1 MYFRNVRPAL
11 PAPSRPVLAS
21 SYDIATVHYG
31 ARTAAPTAPDLGQIP
46 LPVRPDGPPPL
57 EPPLPPPQHPMPP
70 PPPLPTH
77 TAAVAAATSSV
88 LLAPPQPSA
97 SPIRDL
103 SLRLPTPPRDTAGPP
118 LAWPPPTL
126 APGAGGGGGGAA
138 HDVEERVRSECAETV
153 AALSRHLDEAR
164 ARNEALE
171 AQNKRLVQD
180 REDVLHDVE
189 AARTQRPE
197 YLEAKAA
204 AQLHHAE
211 TAVQEASMEK
221 LVEGLIERD
230 RVIAAKD
237 RAAGELEARLTA
249 LKEAH
254 CSKVLALEEKVRVFQ
269 ERSSS
274 ALHMQLAAAK
284 DRIAALQEKLSQ
296 KTKELADAVVYAR
309 EMEGRLHAFDENKE
323 VATLRAALRV
333 AERAAET
340 LAEQSLAIST
350 ERDAAM
356 EECALRKQ
364 TEEALLAQLEDEAA
378 VAAKYRRVS
387 LLEGSKADAFPLLQ
401 PRIDALFHRFAALQ
415 YQAPEQAAPLIRR
428 DGGRGGGLR
437 VFLPPSLLHDFV
449 LAELWEAGGE
459 EAAVDAEQWRS
470 FFERVHRR
478 SPRAAGV
485 LLRHL
490 EDAALPDA
498 AASRVAALHALFA
511 DGLTSFARQRFV
523 DALRL
528 PPQAAEALCADLTD
542 PYHDSGAAVAAAA
555 SPAQQ
560 VTLCDF
566 LAYFEKAHQRNAA
579 SVETLLRFLEAVDP
593 CGAAAVSPQAPDE
606 LAEENRRLAD
616 VVKEQNAVILGLTLD
631 LRAQG
636 WSSTSVPPAP
646 GPHISPPRRHPP
658 SPAAGAA
665 ALHAAANPAS
675 STLPAAAAK
684 PLPVDTEEGVLSLYV
699 SVASV
704 LRRDEGGRVFGGG
717 GGGDPPSVHT
727 FLGVLLGGDD
737 LLGLKYP
744 LFAPLVEACSGA
756 SAAVTLQRFSA
767 WHRRLRGV
775 GDPVAERAA
784 DELLVW
790 LQQRCDAAAA
800 LQTWLATDARGAFP
814 EEGGTPAQVAAL
826 LGRPGVAAALF
837 PPAAAAAA
845 ESSTAPSSDAAA
857 ASDGD
862 AATVSLG
869 RFLAWCC
876 RQENPTQLLAALG
889 R

>member
-1 MYFRNVRPAL
+1 MYFHNVRPAL

-31 ARTAAPTAPDLGQIP
+31 TRTAAPTAPDLGQIP
-46 LPVRPDGPPPL
+46 LPIRPDPPPPL
-57 EPPLPPPQHPMPP
+57 EPPQPPPQHPLPP
-70 PPPLPTH
+70 PPPPPTH
-77 TAAVAAATSSV
+77 AAAVAAATSSV
-88 LLAPPQPSA
+88 LLAPPQSAA
-97 SPIRDL
+97 SPVRDL
-103 SLRLPTPPRDTAGPP
+103 SIRLPTPPRDTAAGPP
-118 LAWPPPTL
+118 LAWPPPAL
-126 APGAGGGGGGAA
+126 APTAAGGGGG
-138 HDVEERVRSECAETV
+138 DVEERVRSECAETV
-153 AALSRHLDEAR
+153 AALSRHLEEAH

-171 AQNKRLVQD
+171 AQNKRLLQD
-180 REDVLHDVE
+180 REDVLHDAE

-211 TAVQEASMEK
+211 TAVQEASMER

-237 RAAGELEARLTA
+237 RAAVELEARLTA

-274 ALHMQLAAAK
+274 ALHMQLAASK

-323 VATLRAALRV
+323 VAALRAALRV

-340 LAEQSLAIST
+340 LAEQSMAIGA

-356 EECALRKQ
+356 AECAARKQ
-364 TEEALLAQLEDEAA
+364 TEESLLAQLEDEAA
-378 VAAKYRRVS
+378 VASKYRRVS
-387 LLEGSKADAFPLLQ
+387 LLEGSKTDAFPLLQ

-415 YQAPEQAAPLIRR
+415 YQAPEQAAPLVRR

-437 VFLPPSLLHDFV
+437 VFLPPTLLHDVV
-449 LAELWEAGGE
+449 LADLWEAGGE
-459 EAAVDAEQWRS
+459 EAAVDAEQWRG

-478 SPRAAGV
+478 SPRSAGA

-542 PYHDSGAAVAAAA
+542 ACHDSGEAVAAAA

-566 LAYFEKAHQRNAA
+566 LAYFEKAHQRNPA
-579 SVETLLRFLEAVDP
+579 SVDTLLHFLEAVHP
-593 CGAAAVSPQAPDE
+593 SCSGAAGLSPQAPDE
-606 LAEENRRLAD
+606 LAAENRRLAD
-616 VVKEQNAVILGLTLD
+616 AVKEQNAVILGLTLD

-636 WSSTSVPPAP
+636 WSSAAAAPPAP
-646 GPHISPPRRHPP
+646 GPHTSPPRHHSP
-658 SPAAGAA
+658 SSAHAGA
-665 ALHAAANPAS
+665 
-675 STLPAAAAK
+675 AAAAK

-717 GGGDPPSVHT
+717 GGGESPDVHT

-744 LFAPLVEACSGA
+744 LFAQLVEACSGA
-756 SAAVTLQRFSA
+756 SAAVTLQKFSA

-790 LQQRCDAAAA
+790 LQKRCDAAAA

-837 PPAAAAAA
+837 PPA
-845 ESSTAPSSDAAA
+845 TSDAA